1 MLAPKKIVH
10 RKVFNTLGQR
20 RHGTLKK
27 GSTLT
32 IGDFGLKA
40 LSSSWLNARQIESAR
55 RVISRRCKGSKI
67 IIRVFPSR
75 PVTKKGLGLRMGGG
89 KGGIDMFITP
99 VQPGRIIFEVKGAT
113 EDAVREAFRIAA
125 HKLPFICK
133 VVSKDDLH

>member
-1 MLAPKKIVH
+1 
-10 RKVFNTLGQR
+10 
-20 RHGTLKK
+20 
-27 GSTLT
+27 
-32 IGDFGLKA
+32 
-40 LSSSWLNARQIESAR
+40 
-55 RVISRRCKGSKI
+55 
-67 IIRVFPSR
+67 
-75 PVTKKGLGLRMGGG
+75 MGGG